1 MYKSYLNTSMY
12 RNGSVENSENNLEYD
27 FHTNMGKVYNVHNGI
42 KMEKPITKS
51 EFDEYLVGFN
61 LSISKEIF
69 DKALVKL
76 FNFSPNDEL
85 SNYSFLSQDCSK
97 PTSIIQVAPQKYTA
111 SQYVSGIKDAP
122 LSDKLI
128 GESTDSGDY
137 SDDFSESRISQFDQS
152 TIIESQPEIIEPY
165 NIVPTIDGFEDEVT
179 TSESDTDSSDF
190 DALTVFE
197 PIPEEILDT
206 GSTSDDSISDSIDD
220 SDSYDDATVFESA
233 SKEILDTGST
243 SDDSI
248 SDSIDDSD
256 SYDDATV
263 FESASKEILD
273 TGSTSDD
280 SISDSIDNS
289 SQDVEDSYNT
299 STLSETPVEIGNTKE
314 QKLVDTVGDFDDS
327 VEFDDDIIREN
338 LLKKSQDKI
347 VSIADRL
354 NIEID
359 GKSKDFLIDVIV
371 DELRVK

>member
-137 SDDFSESRISQFDQS
+137 SDDFSESSDDAEFDQS

-248 SDSIDDSD
+248 SDSID
-256 SYDDATV
+256 
-263 FESASKEILD
+263 
-273 TGSTSDD
+273 
-280 SISDSIDNS
+280 NS

-314 QKLVDTVGDFDDS
+314 QNLVDTVGDFDDS

>member
-1 MYKSYLNTSMY
+1 M
-12 RNGSVENSENNLEYD
+12 EY
-27 FHTNMGKVYNVHNGI
+27 
-42 KMEKPITKS
+42 
-51 EFDEYLVGFN
+51 
-61 LSISKEIF
+61 
-69 DKALVKL
+69 LVKL

-97 PTSIIQVAPQKYTA
+97 PTSIIQVAPQKYNA

-137 SDDFSESRISQFDQS
+137 SDDFSESSDDAEFDQS

-206 GSTSDDSISDSIDD
+206 GSTSDDSISDSID
-220 SDSYDDATVFESA
+220 
-233 SKEILDTGST
+233 
-243 SDDSI
+243 
-248 SDSIDDSD
+248 
-256 SYDDATV
+256 
-263 FESASKEILD
+263 
-273 TGSTSDD
+273 
-280 SISDSIDNS
+280 NS

-314 QKLVDTVGDFDDS
+314 QNLVDTVGDFDDS